1 MELPVPYGDEAVRLI
16 GRKPLQLAMYAVLY
30 EAWPDGLTIR
40 EIEERTYR
48 KLSERREE
56 AVGREQQNFSRRL
69 RAGGG
74 LRDSFVIP
82 GEGSGNNH
90 RYRLVGL
97 REDRPEGGPQ
107 INKTLRSWVLRHGRC
122 AQCGRTPEE
131 DDVKL
136 HVDHKLPQNWG
147 GNNEPENLQA
157 LCSECNEGKK
167 NYFSSM
173 SGDTS
178 EAIRQAASYD
188 SPHMRIGE
196 ALKAAYPEP
205 IRTDILET
213 VASAKTYQ
221 EDWQKRCRELR
232 FLGWHWSSTR
242 RKGEGRTQVYYVLDE
257 WPPPWPEGDVGTE
270 IRRIEKDR
278 SAAKRRKPEA
288 R

>member
-1 MELPVPYGDEAVRLI
+1 MELPVPYGDEAVGLI

-74 LRDSFVIP
+74 LRDAFVIP
-82 GEGSGNNH
+82 GEGSGHNH
-90 RYRLVGL
+90 RYRLESL
-97 REDRPEGGPQ
+97 REDRLGGSHQ
-107 INKTLRSWVLRHGRC
+107 INKTLRSWILRKGRC

-131 DDVKL
+131 DGVKL

-147 GNNEPENLQA
+147 GTNEPENLQA

-173 SGDTS
+173 GRETS
-178 EAIRQAASYD
+178 EGIRQAASFE

-213 VASAKTYQ
+213 VASVKSYQ

-232 FLGWHWSSTR
+232 ILGWRWSSKR
-242 RKGEGRTQVYYVLDE
+242 RKGEGARTQVYYVLDE
-257 WPPPWPEGDVGTE
+257 WPPPWPEGNVGAE
-270 IRRIEKDR
+270 IRRIEKE
-278 SAAKRRKPEA
+278 RKASP
-288 R
+288 RQSNP